1 MGGIRVDGD
10 SQMSTVPGLFAA
22 GECAAGINGA
32 NRLGGNSLSDLLVF
46 GQRAGAHA
54 AQFAKKTGAVRID
67 EAQVEHA
74 ANAALAPFDREAID
88 DGAGPYRIQHELQQ
102 TMQDLVGIVRTEG
115 EMLRALEAIARLRER
130 AERVRVAGNRA
141 FNPGWHTA
149 LELRNLMT
157 VSEAVARSAL
167 ERKESRGAHFRDDH
181 PGKDEASGKM
191 NVVVRRG
198 PDGTMQVAR
207 RPIPPMR
214 ADLRQIVE
222 EMK

>member
-1 MGGIRVDGD
+1 
-10 SQMSTVPGLFAA
+10 
-22 GECAAGINGA
+22 
-32 NRLGGNSLSDLLVF
+32 
-46 GQRAGAHA
+46 
-54 AQFAKKTGAVRID
+54 VRIPD
-67 EAQVEHA
+67 AQVDDA
-74 ANAALAPFDREAID
+74 ARAALAPFEREGID

-102 TMQDLVGIVRTEG
+102 TMQDLVGIVRRED
-115 EMLRALEAIARLRER
+115 EMLRALETIARLRDR
-130 AERVRVAGNRA
+130 AARVRVTGNRA

-181 PGKDEASGKM
+181 PGKDAASGKM

-198 PDGTMQVAR
+198 PDGTMQIAR
-207 RPIPPMR
+207 RAIPEVR